1 MADEVQWSNPFDEAG
16 IEEMADWMAPR
27 VRQSPM
33 FSLGIAAADAELLA
47 ILLEQLMTEY
57 LEYRELPG
65 RVRREGNLVYLSVD
79 DDDDDDQS
87 NAVNISV
94 PLFRALMLRLRGPG
108 RY

>member
-1 MADEVQWSNPFDEAG
+1 MTDELRWSNPFDEVG

-27 VRQSPM
+27 IGQSPM
-33 FSLGIAAADAELLA
+33 FSLALDAADPELLA
-47 ILLEQLMTEY
+47 ILLEGLMAEY

-65 RVRREGNLVYLSVD
+65 RVRREGNLVYLSMG
-79 DDDDDDQS
+79 DDDDDQS
-87 NAVNISV
+87 NAVNMSI

>member
-27 VRQSPM
+27 VRESPL
-33 FSLGIAAADAELLA
+33 FSLGIASADAELLA
-47 ILLEQLMTEY
+47 VLLERLIVEY

-65 RVRREGNLVYLSVD
+65 KVRREGTLVYFSVD
-79 DDDDDDQS
+79 DDDDDESD
-87 NAVNISV
+87 AVNMSV
-94 PLFRALMLRLRGPG
+94 PLFRALMHRLRGRG

>member
-27 VRQSPM
+27 VRESPL
-33 FSLGIAAADAELLA
+33 FSLGIASADAELLA
-47 ILLEQLMTEY
+47 VLLERLMTEY
-57 LEYRELPG
+57 MEYRELPG
-65 RVRREGNLVYLSVD
+65 KVRREGTLVYFSVD
-79 DDDDDDQS
+79 DDDNDES
-87 NAVNISV
+87 NAVNMSV

>member
-27 VRQSPM
+27 VRESPL
-33 FSLGIAAADAELLA
+33 FSLGIASADAELLA
-47 ILLEQLMTEY
+47 VLLERLMSEY
-57 LEYRELPG
+57 MEYRELPG
-65 RVRREGNLVYLSVD
+65 RVRREGTLVYFSVD
-79 DDDDDDQS
+79 DDDNDESD
-87 NAVNISV
+87 AVNMSV

>member
-16 IEEMADWMAPR
+16 IEEMADWMAPH
-27 VRQSPM
+27 VRESPL
-33 FSLGIAAADAELLA
+33 FNLGIATADAELLA
-47 ILLEQLMTEY
+47 VLLERLMAEY

-65 RVRREGNLVYLSVD
+65 KVRREGTLVYFSVD
-79 DDDDDDQS
+79 DDDNDESD
-87 NAVNISV
+87 AVNMSV

>member
-1 MADEVQWSNPFDEAG
+1 MADEIQWSNPFDQAG

-27 VRQSPM
+27 VRESPL
-33 FSLGIAAADAELLA
+33 FSLGIAASDAELLA
-47 ILLEQLMTEY
+47 VLLERLITEY

-65 RVRREGNLVYLSVD
+65 NVRREGNLVYFSL

-87 NAVNISV
+87 DAVNMSV
-94 PLFRALMLRLRGPG
+94 PLFRALMLRLRGSE

>member
-27 VRQSPM
+27 VRESPL
-33 FSLGIAAADAELLA
+33 FSLGIASADAELLA
-47 ILLEQLMTEY
+47 VLLERLMTEY
-57 LEYRELPG
+57 MEYRELPG
-65 RVRREGNLVYLSVD
+65 KVRREGTLVYFSVD
-79 DDDDDDQS
+79 DDDDDQA
-87 NAVNISV
+87 NAVNMSV